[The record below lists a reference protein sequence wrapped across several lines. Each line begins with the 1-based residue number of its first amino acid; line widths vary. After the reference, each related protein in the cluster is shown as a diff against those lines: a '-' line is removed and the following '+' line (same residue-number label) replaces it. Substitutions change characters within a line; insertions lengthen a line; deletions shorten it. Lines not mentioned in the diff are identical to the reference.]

1 MDLKRA
7 IIENDVEAVEKILKK
22 ELADQPRDNGLWI
35 KLCLTELQ
43 FPFED
48 HESALDCVN
57 EINRFSDDD
66 IDVLILE
73 AGIKWH
79 NMGFID
85 DGLFMRLSKVK
96 TKNMSRMAIIFYF

>member
-22 ELADQPRDNGLWI
+22 ELADQPRDKGLWI

-48 HESALDCVN
+48 HESALDCIN
-57 EINRFSDDD
+57 EINKFSDDN

-73 AGIKWH
+73 AGVKLNNI
-79 NMGFID
+79 GFIT
-85 DGLFMRLSKVK
+85 DGLFMRLLKVK
-96 TKNMSRMAIIFYF
+96 KKKIFRKAIIFFF